1 MSDHI
6 DQDALKQPKVDLP
19 WYKSLQK
26 HRGALLLVISLANC
40 LDIINVAAVTIALPS
55 IQEEVGYNPTQ
66 LQWVVS
72 AYSLAYAAFL
82 LMGGRLGDLLG
93 HRRVFILGTAWFA
106 IWSLVVGFSKSAI
119 FMSISR
125 AIQGMGAGFTIPSA
139 LALLTTN
146 FAVGPER
153 TRALSLFAGA
163 ACIGQTL
170 GVLLG
175 GIFDATI
182 GYRYIFFISAIISAL
197 ISLSSLFVI
206 PEAIHHEPPADRR
219 IDLVGMATFTI
230 GIVTIVYYLSEGP
243 AAGFGAGQTVGPLAG
258 GVALLAFFVWWEL
271 RIPYPIMPPH
281 IWRSRRFMSSTV
293 IIACITAAFH
303 AMIFFSS
310 LTFQNVLGY
319 TPITTACAYIVHGVG
334 LIVGLYSVSYLYRYV
349 RTKIVMLVGFPI
361 MMASTIIFAQ
371 VKVDTTYWELPFVAL
386 LVNCIGLSP
395 TWLTAQVNSVT
406 DAKNEDQG
414 VVGSIFN
421 IALQLGGPLGI
432 AISTIIADKENRGH
446 AHDDPKAL
454 MVGYSAAF
462 YAMAAMSAVGLLLT
476 GVLAPNQDPDS
487 LTTAEGEIIMR
498 DNKKKNHIKNKKTSA
513 TTFDRGDDPSVEE
526 LKVQGDGQVGG
537 QVGGHARLSSVSDSS
552 CSQSVES
559 QQVGQP
565 MVSETQSVASSDTAA
580 AAAAAEEEEEK
591 RRSLRWKD

>member
-55 IQEEVGYNPTQ
+55 IQEEVGYKPTQ

-146 FAVGPER
+146 YAVGPER

-163 ACIGQTL
+163 ACIG
-170 GVLLG
+170 
-175 GIFDATI
+175 
-182 GYRYIFFISAIISAL
+182 
-197 ISLSSLFVI
+197 LFVI
-206 PEAIHHEPPADRR
+206 PEATHHEPPADRR

-406 DAKNEDQG
+406 DAKDEDQG

-462 YAMAAMSAVGLLLT
+462 YAMAGMSAVGLLLT

-498 DNKKKNHIKNKKTSA
+498 DNKKKSHIKNKKTSA

-526 LKVQGDGQVGG
+526 LKVQGNGQVGD
-537 QVGGHARLSSVSDSS
+537 HARLSSVSDSS

-591 RRSLRWKD
+591 RRSLRWKDKVFTNQGGDYPQGYTPSEKSI